1 MRGLEQELG
10 FALFDRSDSNE
21 LTETGMV
28 FLDGMERALE
38 VIDSALERCHA
49 LADLREEQ
57 DPVVEHIAA
66 LLGLRTARYA

>member
-1 MRGLEQELG
+1 MYKRQELG

-38 VIDSALERCHA
+38 VIDSGLE
-49 LADLREEQ
+49 LSLI
-57 DPVVEHIAA
+57 HI
-66 LLGLRTARYA
+66 